1 MAVGRTTLAAG
12 GRGIKGL
19 WYTGDNNEINTKQL
33 SKHTLSAGQKRM
45 ADQSKKTI
53 LVVDDESRMVR
64 FVKMNLDLEG
74 YLTLEAN
81 NGLQALEKARDF
93 NPDMV
98 LLDVEMPGMDGFETL
113 KRIREISEAAVIMLT
128 VRADEEDRVKG
139 LDLGADD
146 YMTKP
151 FSTRELSSRIRA
163 VLRRFE
169 DRGRPDQQII
179 TIDDRLQVDLQRRDV
194 IVDGERLGL
203 RPTEYRLLYHL
214 IQNAGW
220 VVPHETLLTKVWGH
234 EYINDNHLLRLY
246 ITYLR
251 KKIEPDPANPRYI
264 FTERGLGY
272 RFVDFKNAEK

>member
-1 MAVGRTTLAAG
+1 MIPHAP
-12 GRGIKGL
+12 KP
-19 WYTGDNNEINTKQL
+19 
-33 SKHTLSAGQKRM
+33 
-45 ADQSKKTI
+45 TI
-53 LVVDDESRMVR
+53 LIVDDEPRMVR

-81 NGLQALEKARDF
+81 NGMQALEKVR
-93 NPDMV
+93 NHQPDLV

-113 KRIREISEAAVIMLT
+113 HRIREVSDAPVIMLT
-128 VRADEEDRVKG
+128 VRSDEDDRIKG

-146 YMTKP
+146 YITKP
-151 FSTRELSSRIRA
+151 FSPRELSSRIRA

-169 DRGRPDQQII
+169 QPGRLQDQII
-179 TIDDRLQVDLQRRDV
+179 AIDDRLQVDLQRRQV
-194 IVDGERLGL
+194 IVDGERIGL

-234 EYINDNHLLRLY
+234 EYIDDNHLLRLY

-251 KKIEPDPANPRYI
+251 QKIEPDLANPRYI

-272 RFVDFKNAEK
+272 RFVDYRRELRDEME